1 MHSAA
6 VSVYYP
12 NCTYLYP
19 GLQTQ
24 ASIEALLA
32 SDVLNSGHLNSVL
45 LTQYEFAGQRMHV
58 GMPWAMMLVFL

>member
-1 MHSAA
+1 
-6 VSVYYP
+6 
-12 NCTYLYP
+12 LYP